1 VFEALSGARSEGAIA
16 AESLVDVL
24 QGKDLR
30 VESLTCPVAHVLI
43 VFVLRVEEDIEQV
56 GVPRCREGQFRL
68 AICAGEQA
76 NTQPVWLASNR

>member
-1 VFEALSGARSEGAIA
+1 
-16 AESLVDVL
+16 
-24 QGKDLR
+24 
-30 VESLTCPVAHVLI
+30 
-43 VFVLRVEEDIEQV
+43 VLRVEEDIEQV